1 MADEMPRLGG
11 PDARHLILRQIQLDG
26 LAVAHLLTGRA
37 WPGERDQ
44 AWELADLWESEAGER
59 AALVVT
65 RRVGDMV
72 RLFGIMVNDDA
83 PPETV
88 RCLVQQ
94 LVAILRRTD
103 ASMVWS
109 SVDDVD
115 LHRELL
121 AAGFVPL
128 PEEEPDAAR
137 TSPDGP
143 RIILQL

>member
-1 MADEMPRLGG
+1 MAAEMPGLGG
-11 PDARHLILRQIQLDG
+11 PEARRLILRQIQLDG
-26 LAVAHLLTGRA
+26 PVMAHLLTDGA
-37 WPGERDQ
+37 WPAERDQ

-72 RLFGIMVNDDA
+72 RLLGIMVNDDA

-103 ASMVWS
+103 ASVVWS
-109 SVDDVD
+109 SVNDAD

-128 PEEEPDAAR
+128 PEQPDAAG

>member
-1 MADEMPRLGG
+1 MVAEMPGLGG
-11 PDARHLILRQIQLDG
+11 PDVRRLILRQIQPDG
-26 LAVAHLLTGRA
+26 LAVAHQLTSRA
-37 WPGERDQ
+37 GPGERDQ
-44 AWELADLWESEAGER
+44 AWELADLWESEAGKR

-65 RRVGDMV
+65 RRVGDVV
-72 RLFGIMVNDDA
+72 RLLGIVVNDDA

-103 ASMVWS
+103 VSVVWS
-109 SVDDVD
+109 SVDNAD

-128 PEEEPDAAR
+128 PEKPDAAG

>member
-1 MADEMPRLGG
+1 MVAEMPGLGG
-11 PDARHLILRQIQLDG
+11 PDARRLILRQIQPDG
-26 LAVAHLLTGRA
+26 LAVAHLLTNRA

-44 AWELADLWESEAGER
+44 AWELADLWESEAGKR

-65 RRVGDMV
+65 RRVGDVV
-72 RLFGIMVNDDA
+72 RLLGIMVNDDA

-103 ASMVWS
+103 ASVVWS
-109 SVDDVD
+109 SVDNAD

-128 PEEEPDAAR
+128 PEKPDAAGI
-137 TSPDGP
+137 SPDGP

>member
-1 MADEMPRLGG
+1 MAAEMPGLGR
-11 PDARHLILRQIQLDG
+11 PDARRLILRQIQLDG

-65 RRVGDMV
+65 RRVGHMV
-72 RLFGIMVNDDA
+72 KLLGIMVNDDA

-109 SVDDVD
+109 SVDDAD

-128 PEEEPDAAR
+128 PEEPDAAR

>member
-1 MADEMPRLGG
+1 M
-11 PDARHLILRQIQLDG
+11 
-26 LAVAHLLTGRA
+26 AHLLTDGA

-44 AWELADLWESEAGER
+44 AWELAELWESEAGER

-65 RRVGDMV
+65 RRVGDIV
-72 RLFGIMVNDDA
+72 RLLGIMVNDDA

-88 RCLVQQ
+88 RYLVQQ

-103 ASMVWS
+103 ASVVWS
-109 SVDDVD
+109 SVNDAD

-128 PEEEPDAAR
+128 PEQPDATG